1 MDKVFSV
8 LCFFK
13 KRKMFNFNQP
23 DAVSYILTKLSDANY
38 FLDAIDSFI
47 GNRLLAFKYNFTEHL
62 RRGKLWTL

>member
-1 MDKVFSV
+1 
-8 LCFFK
+8 
-13 KRKMFNFNQP
+13 MFNFNQP